1 MEELLQA
8 AGIAVVALFPIVD
21 PIGNTPWFVV
31 ATRGMDSRVRRSQ
44 AFRGV
49 WIASVMLILFLLAG
63 SFVLDFFGVSLAG
76 VECVG
81 GLVIG
86 WVGWQMLMDTPSRDL
101 EETDPPATPAD
112 RDISFSPLAFPL
124 LAGPGALAIALGLSN
139 RHDSAADYIGFC
151 LGIVV
156 VMAICLAILT
166 RAGDLIARIGP
177 RGIDVI
183 NGIFGLIVLAIAAEL
198 VFHGISDYFGLT
210 IVE

>member
-1 MEELLQA
+1 MTMEELLQA
-8 AGIAVVALFPIVD
+8 AGIAVVALFPIID

-31 ATRGMDSRVRRSQ
+31 ATRDFDRRTRRSQ

-49 WIASVMLILFLLAG
+49 WIAAVMLILFLLGG
-63 SFVLDFFGVSLAG
+63 SFILDFFGVSLAA

-86 WVGWQMLMDTPSRDL
+86 WVGWQMLMDTPSQDL
-101 EETDPPATPAD
+101 DETPSPAD

-139 RHDSAADYIGFC
+139 RHDSAADYIGFS
-151 LGIVV
+151 LGIVIV
-156 VMAICLAILT
+156 LAISLAILT
-166 RAGDLIARIGP
+166 RAGELIARLGP

>member
-1 MEELLQA
+1 
-8 AGIAVVALFPIVD
+8 
-21 PIGNTPWFVV
+21 
-31 ATRGMDSRVRRSQ
+31 
-44 AFRGV
+44 
-49 WIASVMLILFLLAG
+49 MLILFMLGG
-63 SFVLDFFGVSLAG
+63 SFVLDFFGVSLAA
-76 VECVG
+76 VEFVG

-101 EETDPPATPAD
+101 DETPAPAD

-139 RHDSAADYIGFC
+139 RHDSAADYIGFS

-156 VMAICLAILT
+156 VLAISLAILI
-166 RAGDLIARIGP
+166 RAGELIARIGP
-177 RGIDVI
+177 RGINVI

-198 VFHGISDYFGLT
+198 VFHGISDHFGLT